1 MGGGQYDDDWV
12 LPSADI
18 TLVLVGKLG
27 YGKSATGNSILG
39 REAFLSEYSHAS
51 VTNTCQMGSTTLKD
65 GRTINVIDTP
75 GLFDVNITTED
86 AGKEIVKCMNM
97 AKDGI
102 HAVLMV
108 FSAINRFSHED
119 ASTIETIKGFFGEKI
134 VDHMILVFTYGDMV
148 GESKLKSMQ
157 KKAPESFQ
165 KVVELCQNR
174 VVLFDNMTDDRR
186 LKAQQLDKLL
196 DVVDSV
202 TAKNGGK
209 PFSDQMFSRI
219 KEVHDREKEVQI
231 MGYSEDQIAEL
242 KKEIHR
248 TRDEQLAH
256 ITSMMLHTVFVGHRT
271 ISLQCLKVKAKS
283 RRVELCQ
290 NRVVLFDNMTDDR
303 RLKAQQLDKLLD
315 VVEPRSVTAKNGAVG
330 AFSDQM
336 LRVRLRGAPLR
347 RCMIASKKRL
357 KTTAYYI
364 GLDSARLS
372 NMVEDK
378 LNCTVE
384 KLQKQLM
391 EEQNARLKAEK
402 VAYEARMKSE
412 EEILK
417 LKESLRKAQLEN
429 EEFRRMAQSSKCA
442 IL

>member
-1 MGGGQYDDDWV
+1 MGGSQYDDDWV

-39 REAFLSEYSHAS
+39 REAFVSDYSHAS

-75 GLFDVNITTED
+75 GLFDMTISSDD

-108 FSAINRFSHED
+108 FSATSRFSRED
-119 ASTIETIKGFFGEKI
+119 ASTVETIKVFFGEKI
-134 VDHMILVFTYGDMV
+134 VDHMILVFTYGDLV
-148 GESKLKSMQ
+148 GESKLRNMLNN
-157 KKAPESFQ
+157 APEYLQ
-165 KVVELCQNR
+165 NIVELCQNR
-174 VVLFDNMTDDRR
+174 VVVFDNVTEDRMR
-186 LKAQQLDKLL
+186 QAQQLDKLL

-202 TAKNGGK
+202 CANNGGK
-209 PFSDQMFSRI
+209 PFSDQMFTRI
-219 KEVHDREKEVQI
+219 KEVHDRETEVHT
-231 MGYSEDQIAEL
+231 MGYSGYSDEQISEL

-256 ITSMMLHTVFVGHRT
+256 ITSM
-271 ISLQCLKVKAKS
+271 
-283 RRVELCQ
+283 VE
-290 NRVVLFDNMTDDR
+290 
-303 RLKAQQLDKLLD
+303 
-315 VVEPRSVTAKNGAVG
+315 E
-330 AFSDQM
+330 
-336 LRVRLRGAPLR
+336 
-347 RCMIASKKRL
+347 
-357 KTTAYYI
+357 
-364 GLDSARLS
+364 
-372 NMVEDK
+372 K

-384 KLQKQLM
+384 KLQEQLM
-391 EEQNARLKAEK
+391 EEQNARLQAEK

-412 EEILK
+412 EEINK

-429 EEFRRMAQSSKCA
+429 EEFRRLAAERRCA